1 MAWTPQQHY
10 RQVAAAGGEP
20 QGRGY
25 WENEPAPEPEQEPA
39 GLDAATW
46 KIGAAAAQTAAE
58 SEAAAAC
65 AEARGA
71 LVARLAAP
79 AALEGA
85 AEAAEGCV
93 WQLSGLGEAPT
104 LGAQRPM
111 FRLSSA
117 AFEALGTQW
126 RLCVE
131 TDESNRSL
139 AAFLQRVGDSGPPES
154 VAFALQLQAARDGQ
168 VTLLAEHSANECD
181 FQAAGQGWGKL
192 RLHTSLEQVHEAAAK
207 GTVGVR
213 VRWLR
218 LASAAPPV
226 DAAPTP
232 APAEAASSPVELP
245 EGTPEVRTERVTQT
259 VRLAKGSVGFGMN
272 IDNRGVVVSVIAGS
286 PASVSIAPTTAG
298 PVRRP
303 NVLCIQDNGVPP
315 MSRIVSVQGVPV
327 EGKPQIVAELGKP
340 EVKAVTASPG
350 VDFGLSLE
358 VASRSSVE
366 VDPALKAV
374 RSPQS

>member
-1 MAWTPQQHY
+1 MRILSETEVSNVVISLGAGGGGSVPVEAVTDAGEPIRRMAWTPQQHY
-10 RQVAAAGGEP
+10 RQAPAAGGEP

-65 AEARGA
+65 AAARGA
-71 LVARLAAP
+71 LAARLAAP

-104 LGAQRPM
+104 QGAQRPV

-126 RLCVE
+126 RLCAE

-168 VTLLAEHSANECD
+168 VTLLAEHSADECD

-226 DAAPTP
+226 DAAAPTP

-286 PASVSIAPTTAG
+286 PASVRHPDHSWPRPPACLTPFEPPHPPAGLMAFASRTTACH
-298 PVRRP
+298 R
-303 NVLCIQDNGVPP
+303 
-315 MSRIVSVQGVPV
+315 
-327 EGKPQIVAELGKP
+327 
-340 EVKAVTASPG
+340 
-350 VDFGLSLE
+350 
-358 VASRSSVE
+358 
-366 VDPALKAV
+366 
-374 RSPQS
+374 

>member
-1 MAWTPQQHY
+1 MS
-10 RQVAAAGGEP
+10 
-20 QGRGY
+20 
-25 WENEPAPEPEQEPA
+25 
-39 GLDAATW
+39 
-46 KIGAAAAQTAAE
+46 AQSARRR
-58 SEAAAAC
+58 EAAAAC

-168 VTLLAEHSANECD
+168 VTLLAEHSADECD